1 VTGEPVGVGAVTS
14 TEALLEMQAA
24 ARRLYVDPSL
34 MIYAVKLVAATR
46 SPEKCG
52 LPQYQR
58 FIQYGASPRASI
70 AMIEAGRALAFIRG
84 RDYVLPADVV
94 DVVADVLRHRLVPS
108 YEALS
113 EGMTSDAIL
122 NQIMRAV
129 PPPVLETLRAANL

>member
-1 VTGEPVGVGAVTS
+1 
-14 TEALLEMQAA
+14 
-24 ARRLYVDPSL
+24 

-46 SPEKCG
+46 APEKCG
-52 LPQYQR
+52 LPQYER

-94 DVVADVLRHRLVPS
+94 DVAPDVLRHRLVPS

-113 EGMTSDAIL
+113 EGLTSDKLL

-129 PPPVLETLRAANL
+129 PPPVLEATRAASL